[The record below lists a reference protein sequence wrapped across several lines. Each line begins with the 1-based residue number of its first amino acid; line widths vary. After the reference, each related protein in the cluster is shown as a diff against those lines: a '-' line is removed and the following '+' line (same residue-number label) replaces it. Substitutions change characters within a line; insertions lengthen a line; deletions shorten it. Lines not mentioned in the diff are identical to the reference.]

1 MDGNEGFEGFLP
13 KSLRTKLDFVFAF
26 SIVYNISS
34 SEVYVHIHRGVKR
47 GLNENTFWGN

>member
-1 MDGNEGFEGFLP
+1 MDGKEGFEGFLP
-13 KSLRTKLDFVFAF
+13 KSLRTKLDFVFVF

-34 SEVYVHIHRGVKR
+34 SEVHRGVKR